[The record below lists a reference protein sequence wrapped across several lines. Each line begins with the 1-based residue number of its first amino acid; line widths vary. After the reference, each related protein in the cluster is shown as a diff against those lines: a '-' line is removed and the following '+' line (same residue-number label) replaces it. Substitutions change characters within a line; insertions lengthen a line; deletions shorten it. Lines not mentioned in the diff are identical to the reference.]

1 MTRHPVAPSIA
12 AAAVLVLATTGL
24 VGYARATGP
33 ATPATG
39 ATPEQ
44 PPAQKTEAVRPS
56 YTPPSDS
63 DIPSGP
69 FGDMIR
75 LGEAIFHDTQ
85 HNAKGFVGNDLQC
98 SNCHIDRGRQ
108 PNSAPLGAAYLLY
121 PAYRAKNAH
130 VNTFQ
135 ERLQGCFRYSMN
147 GKAPPLNDK
156 VLVALE
162 SYAYFLA
169 KGGPTGVVV
178 KGQGYP
184 KLKAPDQPAD
194 YDRGAKAY
202 AQHCS
207 LCHGADGAGQKSA
220 DGQTVFPPLWG
231 ARSFNWG
238 AGMASINNAA
248 GFIKANM
255 PLGLGGSLT
264 DQEAW
269 DIATYMDSQERPQDP
284 RFVDSVAETRKRF
297 HDEPTSKYGL
307 VVNGVLLGE
316 KSPPSGTISAA
327 D

>member
-1 MTRHPVAPSIA
+1 MTRHPVAASIA
-12 AAAVLVLATTGL
+12 AAAILVLATTGL
-24 VGYARATGP
+24 VGYALATGT

-63 DIPSGP
+63 DIPNGP

-147 GKAPPLNDK
+147 GKAPPFNDK

-238 AGMASINNAA
+238 RGWLRSTTPRAS
-248 GFIKANM
+248 
-255 PLGLGGSLT
+255 S
-264 DQEAW
+264 
-269 DIATYMDSQERPQDP
+269 RPTC
-284 RFVDSVAETRKRF
+284 RSA
-297 HDEPTSKYGL
+297 
-307 VVNGVLLGE
+307 
-316 KSPPSGTISAA
+316 SAA
-327 D
+327 R

>member
-1 MTRHPVAPSIA
+1 MTRHPVAASIA
-12 AAAVLVLATTGL
+12 AAAILVLATTGL
-24 VGYARATGP
+24 VGYALATGT

-63 DIPSGP
+63 DIPNGP

-147 GKAPPLNDK
+147 GKAPPFNDK

-202 AQHCS
+202 AS
-207 LCHGADGAGQKSA
+207 I
-220 DGQTVFPPLWG
+220 
-231 ARSFNWG
+231 ARSVTAPTARDRNQPMDRPYFPRCGERGHSTGGRGWLRSTTPR
-238 AGMASINNAA
+238 AS
-248 GFIKANM
+248 
-255 PLGLGGSLT
+255 SRLT
-264 DQEAW
+264 CRSA
-269 DIATYMDSQERPQDP
+269 
-284 RFVDSVAETRKRF
+284 
-297 HDEPTSKYGL
+297 
-307 VVNGVLLGE
+307 
-316 KSPPSGTISAA
+316 SAA
-327 D
+327 R

>member
-1 MTRHPVAPSIA
+1 MTRNPVAPSIP
-12 AAAVLVLATTGL
+12 AAAVLVLAAIGFI
-24 VGYARATGP
+24 GYMPSSSAAAP
-33 ATPATG
+33 LTG

-44 PPAQKTEAVRPS
+44 PPAQKMEAARPS
-56 YTPPSDS
+56 YTPPAEN
-63 DIPSGP
+63 DIPDGP

-85 HNAKGFVGNDLQC
+85 NNAKGFVGNDLQC
-98 SNCHIDRGRQ
+98 SNCHLDRGRQ
-108 PNSAPLGAAYLLY
+108 PNAMPLGAAYLLY
-121 PAYRAKNAH
+121 PAYRAKNGH

-135 ERLQGCFRYSMN
+135 
-147 GKAPPLNDK
+147 
-156 VLVALE
+156 
-162 SYAYFLA
+162 
-169 KGGPTGVVV
+169 
-178 KGQGYP
+178 
-184 KLKAPDQPAD
+184 D

-207 LCHGADGAGQKSA
+207 SCHGADGAGQKLA
-220 DGQTVFPPLWG
+220 DGQTMFPPLWG
-231 ARSFNWG
+231 PRSFNWG

-248 GFIKANM
+248 EFIKANM
-255 PLGLGGSLT
+255 PLGLGGSLS

-316 KSPPSGTISAA
+316 KSPPSGTINAA